1 MSDEALR
8 SDLVETARAHAALM
22 GREAQVSAEIQ
33 RRQAFRAEGA
43 TSLETWLAA
52 SCGHSRASARAL
64 SHVGERLFD
73 LPHLQEVL
81 SSGQASFD
89 QVRALVDAADPESDA
104 RWADEATRGLSV
116 RELTELARRRRPEK
130 RPPDPERPTVR
141 FNDERRTMTARLPSE
156 TYAEVRG
163 HLERAAQDLGT
174 DGTTPY
180 DERLGEALVA
190 LLRGTA
196 RISSRVPPPP
206 GTVVVHVGLHAL
218 LDEESTLGA
227 ELERLGLVSMEVA
240 RRLACDA
247 TLVIALDDEAG
258 HTMYEGRAR
267 RFPTETQRRELW
279 RRDQHCRFPGCPHQR
294 FVQAHHVRPWKPGG
308 RSDLDNLALLCRA
321 HHTLVH
327 STGWSVSGD
336 ANADLTFVSPEGRV
350 SMSRPSPLWGTIG
363 TEAAPRSETESQS
376 GSESESGSESKSKSV
391 VNNGPKTRAPAEKGA
406 ESRAGPGR
414 PKQAL
419 RSAAR
424 NL

>member
-8 SDLVETARAHAALM
+8 ADLVETARAHAALM

-81 SSGQASFD
+81 SSGRASFD
-89 QVRALVDAADPESDA
+89 QVRAVVDAADPESDA
-104 RWADEATRGLSV
+104 QWAAEATRGLSV

-130 RPPDPERPTVR
+130 RPSDPQRPSVHL
-141 FNDERRTMTARLPSE
+141 NDDRRTMTARLPSE

-163 HLERAAQDLGT
+163 HLERVAQELGA

-180 DERLGEALVA
+180 DERLGDALVA
-190 LLRGTA
+190 LLRGSGST
-196 RISSRVPPPP
+196 SSRFAPPP
-206 GTVVVHVGLHAL
+206 GTVVVHVGLNAL
-218 LDEESTLGA
+218 LDNGNTLGA
-227 ELERLGLVSMEVA
+227 ELERLGLVSMEVV

-279 RRDQHCRFPGCPHQR
+279 RRDQDCRFPGCPHKR
-294 FVQAHHVRPWKPGG
+294 FVQAHHIRPWKLGG
-308 RSDLDNLALLCRA
+308 RTDLDNLALLCRA

-336 ANADLTFVSPEGRV
+336 ANTELTFISPEGRV
-350 SMSRPSPLWGTIG
+350 TMSRPSPLWGTIR
-363 TEAAPRSETESQS
+363 TAAAPGGGS
-376 GSESESGSESKSKSV
+376 GSVPEG
-391 VNNGPKTRAPAEKGA
+391 GPK
-406 ESRAGPGR
+406 SRAGPGR
-414 PKQAL
+414 PKE
-419 RSAAR
+419 AR
-424 NL
+424 VSGCDEQPPSSGSN

>member
-1 MSDEALR
+1 MSDEALCA
-8 SDLVETARAHAALM
+8 DLVQTARAHAALM

-43 TSLETWLAA
+43 TSLETWLAG

-81 SSGQASFD
+81 SSGQASFE
-89 QVRALVDAADPESDA
+89 QVRAIVDAADPESDA
-104 RWADEATRGLSV
+104 EWAAEATRGLSV

-130 RPPDPERPTVR
+130 RPPDPQRPSVQL
-141 FNDERRTMTARLPSE
+141 NDERRTMTARLPSE

-163 HLERAAQDLGT
+163 HLERVAQELGP

-180 DERLGEALVA
+180 DERLGDALVA
-190 LLRGTA
+190 LLRGSGST
-196 RISSRVPPPP
+196 SSRLAPPP
-206 GTVVVHVGLHAL
+206 GTVVVHVGLNAL
-218 LDEESTLGA
+218 LDNGNTLGA
-227 ELERLGLVSMEVA
+227 ELERLGLVSMEVV

-279 RRDQHCRFPGCPHQR
+279 RRDQHCRFPGCPHKR
-294 FVQAHHVRPWKPGG
+294 FVQAHHIRPWKPGG
-308 RSDLDNLALLCRA
+308 RTDLDNLALLCRA

-336 ANADLTFVSPEGRV
+336 ANTELTFVSPEGRIT
-350 SMSRPSPLWGTIG
+350 MSRPSPLWGTIR
-363 TEAAPRSETESQS
+363 TAAAAEKE
-376 GSESESGSESKSKSV
+376 SV
-391 VNNGPKTRAPAEKGA
+391 VTRAAKTKMPTEEWPK
-406 ESRAGPGR
+406 SRAGPGR
-414 PKQAL
+414 PK
-419 RSAAR
+419 
-424 NL
+424 